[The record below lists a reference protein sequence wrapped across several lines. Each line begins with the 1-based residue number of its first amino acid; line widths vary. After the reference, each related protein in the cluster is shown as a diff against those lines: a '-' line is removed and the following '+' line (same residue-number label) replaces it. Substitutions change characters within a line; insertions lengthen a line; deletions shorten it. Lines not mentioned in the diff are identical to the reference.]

1 MSAKIAIR
9 YFASMCLLLI
19 SGPWQA
25 LAKATLQVPSSKAG
39 PLPASPFFVFPN
51 NSQAEN
57 IKPRLNGQLLVTVNT
72 VPDLWQI
79 DPTRNQS
86 GSILHTFVGYT
97 SLFGIVELQPDVFYV
112 IASNFTGAPDYYG
125 FQGSTSIFQVDLRN
139 HQGLRDTQH
148 RVNVSKVVDIPA
160 AQLLDGFAVVNQS
173 AGLLM
178 SGDAQTGVLYRINTH
193 LRTATAVLQDAL
205 LNGTE
210 TGRASGL
217 AHVGVNG
224 VKFYGS
230 DLYFTNTAKGLYGK
244 VRLDTSTGLPTEGP
258 SLIENYGTY
267 LDDLSFD
274 SKGNQYISSP
284 LTGILLR
291 MAGNATARPH
301 TTLFASLPGANSNA
315 FGRGTSDKCILYSTF
330 VGSPSGVARI
340 QVGKHGLC
348 NKT

>member
-1 MSAKIAIR
+1 MSAKIIILQL
-9 YFASMCLLLI
+9 ASLCLLFI
-19 SGPWQA
+19 FGPWQA
-25 LAKATLQVPSSKAG
+25 WAKQTLQLPSIKAG

-57 IKPRLNGQLLVTVNT
+57 IKPRRNGQLLVTVYT
-72 VPDLWQI
+72 VPELWQI
-79 DPTRNQS
+79 DPTRNQT

-97 SLFGIVELQPDVFYV
+97 SLFGIVESQTDVFYV
-112 IASNFTGAPDYYG
+112 ITSNFTGAPDYFG
-125 FQGSTSIFQVDLRN
+125 FQGSTSIFEVDLRH
-139 HQGLRDTQH
+139 HQGPHATQH
-148 RVNVSKVVDIPA
+148 SVNVSKVVDIPA

-178 SGDAQTGVLYRINTH
+178 SGDAQTGVLYLINTH

-224 VKFYGS
+224 IKFYGS

-244 VRLDTSTGLPTEGP
+244 VRLDTSTGLPTRGP
-258 SLIENYGTY
+258 ALIENYGSY

-274 SKGNQYISSP
+274 QMGNQYISRP
-284 LTGILLR
+284 LTGILFR
-291 MAGNATARPH
+291 TAGNATAKPQ
-301 TTLFASLPGANSNA
+301 TTMFALLSGANSNA
-315 FGRGTSDKCILYSTF
+315 FGRGAFDKCILYSTF

-340 QVGKHGLC
+340 HAGKHGLC
-348 NKT
+348 KKT